1 MLSRSEWRGEA
12 STFKAK
18 ASTFEAE
25 AKAEAE
31 TEAIGAKAFN
41 DTAIAEIKIS
51 NTSEFDSLARLW

>member
-25 AKAEAE
+25 AKDEAE
-31 TEAIGAKAFN
+31 TEAIN

-51 NTSEFDSLARLW
+51 NTSEFDSLARL